1 MRAYNNEGNIRK
13 RGNHSWEGSVVLDGK
28 RQYVYGK
35 TSQEVKRQINTL
47 VMQHDLGLLNVES
60 DMRYAEWLEQWY
72 SSFLNVKENTL
83 VRYREDLDL
92 YIKPMLGK
100 IKLR

>member
-1 MRAYNNEGNIRK
+1 
-13 RGNHSWEGSVVLDGK
+13 
-28 RQYVYGK
+28 
-35 TSQEVKRQINTL
+35 
-47 VMQHDLGLLNVES
+47 MQHNLGLLNVES

-100 IKLR
+100 KNSVSYGQFIFRSSIIVC